1 MVLISKAQPNLVGGV
16 SQQPDALRLESQ
28 CKVQE
33 NAYGTIVEG
42 LKKRFPTQ
50 WLNSLTASVNDDYG
64 NASYHWINRD
74 TSERYLA
81 AVVDNTATAYDAV
94 RVWDL
99 NGNDEF
105 VFYPNATLVNNY
117 LTGAASDYK
126 WTTVNDYTFLTNTA
140 KTVTLGAATTAA
152 QNARKAYIYIRQGN
166 YKINYK
172 ATLNFVGGGV
182 ADAEVSTWDGTTAG
196 TTASAELWEFVL
208 NTIGPGTGN
217 LTILGYTR
225 TWSIGIGSLNN
236 ARDAINAASAGDS
249 LDELVVAYV
258 ASAKLYVRSKIPG
271 LSFTPTSTNGVVSST
286 QVNDGQT
293 SEYANIKTD
302 AIAQQLATKL
312 TTAAI
317 LGGVGTGWSTL
328 VSGSVIEVTHSTLDI
343 LSITTKDSIGDTAM
357 KSYFQTVDNFDELP
371 PRCRDG
377 VVFKIQGSVETA
389 EDDFY
394 VKFVAKVPGDFG
406 EGEWRETVGPGIK
419 YELENMPLAIV
430 RRVDVSGSITGT
442 AGTPYFSVEAFTWLD
457 RLVGD
462 DDSNPAPTFV
472 DAPITDVFF
481 HKNRLGLLTES
492 SVVMSEAGIYGNFW
506 RSTVRQ
512 LLDADPIDLQASH
525 TSVAKLEHAVPHNE
539 RLIVFADRAQFVVT
553 GEPLLTPKTA
563 SIQFV
568 TAYEADMGVS
578 PVAVGKNIYFSTNR
592 DSYASMWEFQQV
604 LENVTVGSYQANN
617 LATQIPRYIPSNVS
631 EIVGSSTE
639 EVFFLRCASD
649 PDTLYVWKYFINGND
664 IIQSAWS
671 KFTYPFEIMTVAF
684 YDNTLYMVT
693 KIGTGYALQKMDIK
707 FGTEDFSTITEPLL
721 DCLLDIDEEV
731 AAGNMT
737 VNFVAAPGDNH
748 TVITLPT
755 GFDYPTSGF
764 TPVVL
769 TAGGAALNLQRLS
782 SSSFRYNG
790 HHGHTIAGFFFGH
803 PYTMRYQ
810 FGRMD
815 VREDTRNGGS
825 ASVKTGRYQNLFGVL
840 KFANTNNFTV
850 SVQIQQETPA
860 TMTYTASLGN
870 DGGGSVKLDNGEY
883 RFPTLTKTDNL
894 TIEVTNA
901 TPFPCTI
908 LGAEWIANFTTN
920 FQRYR
925 A

>member
-50 WLNSLTASVNDDYG
+50 WLNPLSTVANDNLSG
-64 NASYHWINRD
+64 ASYHWVNRD
-74 TSERYLA
+74 QQERYLL
-81 AVVDNTATAYDAV
+81 AVVNNTFTGNAV
-94 RVWDL
+94 RAWDL
-99 NGNDEF
+99 NGLP
-105 VFYPNATLVNNY
+105 VVVHYPATLPVIQNY
-117 LTGAASDYK
+117 LAHSAMTDFK
-126 WTTVNDYTFLTNTA
+126 WTTVNDFTFLTN
-140 KTVTLGAATTAA
+140 KVQIPTLGTPSAA
-152 QNARKAYIYIRQGN
+152 QNKRKAYIYIRQGN

-172 ATLNFVGGGV
+172 ATVTFASATV
-182 ADAEVSTWDGTTAG
+182 DAEVSTWDGTTAG
-196 TTASAELWEFVL
+196 TTASAELWRANVSVVVAGS
-208 NTIGPGTGN
+208 I
-217 LTILGYTR
+217 TILGYTR
-225 TWSIGIGSLNN
+225 NWATGATALTN
-236 ARDAINAASAGDS
+236 AVAAINAASAGDS
-249 LDELVVAYV
+249 LDEVVTAY
-258 ASAKLYVRSKIPG
+258 ASGGQLFIRSKIPG
-271 LSFTPTSTNGVVSST
+271 LSFSITASTGLSSIT
-286 QVNDGQT
+286 EIVDAQT
-293 SEYANIKTD
+293 AEYANIKTD
-302 AIAQQLATKL
+302 DIAAQLATKL
-312 TTAAI
+312 NTAAS
-317 LGGVGTGWSTL
+317 LTSVAAGWSTS
-328 VSGSVIEVTHSTLDI
+328 VSGSVIEVTHSTTDI
-343 LSITTKDSIGDTAM
+343 VAITTKDSIGDTAM

-406 EGEWRETVGPGIK
+406 EGEWRETVGPAVNTT
-419 YELENMPLAIV
+419 LSNMPLAIV
-430 RRVDVSGSITGT
+430 RRFDDASGTITGT
-442 AGTPYFSVEAFTWLD
+442 PFQPYFSVEYYSWFN

-462 DDSNPAPTFV
+462 DSSNPAPTFV
-472 DAPITDVFF
+472 DTSIIDVFF

-506 RSTVRQ
+506 RTTVRQ
-512 LLDADPIDLQASH
+512 LLDADPIDIQASH

-578 PVAVGKNIYFSTNR
+578 PVAVGKNIYFATNR
-592 DSYASMWEFQQV
+592 DSYASMWEFQQI

-671 KFTYPFEIMTVAF
+671 KFTYPFEILTVAF

-707 FGTEDFSTITEPLL
+707 FGTDTFSTVTAPL
-721 DCLLDIDEEV
+721 IDARINMDSLTKTLV
-731 AAGNMT
+731 GGNTRVT
-737 VNFVAAPGDNH
+737 VPTDFDLPATGWTS
-748 TVITLPT
+748 TVVKADGT
-755 GFDYPTSGF
+755 
-764 TPVVL
+764 VL
-769 TAGGAALNLQRLS
+769 AVTRIS
-782 SSSFRYNG
+782 SSQFEIPGNQTAVTG
-790 HHGHTIAGFFFGH
+790 MHFGH

-810 FGRMD
+810 FGRVD